1 MKFADIIREVVI
13 EEWKYF
19 ENYLKYAELIKKLS
33 ADLLGDV
40 EVYIFGSIVKKK
52 NIHQQVIL
60 TSSLYPKI

>member
-52 NIHQQVIL
+52 TY
-60 TSSLYPKI
+60 TSK